1 MLRLLGIG
9 LHDFEVSIHQVPM
22 ADPHNI
28 LILSYQDHRIYK
40 RRHVYDLVT
49 AFFDSKLA
57 DNFTKR
63 LILNIFWR
71 ATESPSIT
79 LDLARNSGFLSWLHQ
94 LAASA
99 SDNEDIHLVCSK
111 LLLKILRSLPSTS
124 HGKRWIRGVPQQQ
137 IAAIATTLLRSIE
150 TGTASDTSSALL
162 LCRKIMLILQ
172 IYHNIALSFGDN
184 HLQIQFIK
192 LIIMLLNSC
201 EGYLTPIESPNLLGR
216 DYLLEFAK
224 QEAINRSVD
233 FSSDDRMTFLMVYQL
248 TIHYLLELHLHKM
261 KFMESANTL
270 NEDNKEIFRFLQARS
285 IPLGI
290 GHQTNEWMISCI
302 NSLS

>member
-1 MLRLLGIG
+1 
-9 LHDFEVSIHQVPM
+9 
-22 ADPHNI
+22 
-28 LILSYQDHRIYK
+28 
-40 RRHVYDLVT
+40 
-49 AFFDSKLA
+49 
-57 DNFTKR
+57 
-63 LILNIFWR
+63 
-71 ATESPSIT
+71 
-79 LDLARNSGFLSWLHQ
+79 
-94 LAASA
+94 
-99 SDNEDIHLVCSK
+99 
-111 LLLKILRSLPSTS
+111 
-124 HGKRWIRGVPQQQ
+124 
-137 IAAIATTLLRSIE
+137 
-150 TGTASDTSSALL
+150 
-162 LCRKIMLILQ
+162 
-172 IYHNIALSFGDN
+172 
-184 HLQIQFIK
+184 
-192 LIIMLLNSC
+192 LLNSC

-224 QEAINRSVD
+224 QESINRSVD